1 MLLKRRRCSV
11 LYNHWDVF
19 LRYCFKILGLS
30 NCVVCLQESSE
41 QGWKK
46 DRVLKRSEFTHIR
59 FYIEINQKW
68 SDFILV
74 LFFYLTCHFF
84 CTYDRF
90 YQVYTSFRFNHGGFC
105 SLFYQTHVND
115 VSFHVFLL
123 HFSWVYLLFLITFM
137 TFHAD
142 FHFFPSFYS
151 FFVQFFYIC
160 GLFSFFYFLF
170 LFFVLFAVCP
180 VSFHGCVTLS
190 LFAGRASWSW
200 THWNCRTTTTSADS
214 SESEFHLRTHR
225 GQKTNQTHIYQ

>member
-1 MLLKRRRCSV
+1 MISSV
-11 LYNHWDVF
+11 LNLPVRSVWENMGWPLCWMWNVMVSWCCWRGGDAAFFTITEMVF

-46 DRVLKRSEFTHIR
+46 DRVLKRSEFTHMR

-74 LFFYLTCHFF
+74 FFYLFIFYLTCHFF

-123 HFSWVYLLFLITFM
+123 HFSSVYLLFLITFV
-137 TFHAD
+137 TFHAVL
-142 FHFFPSFYS
+142 HFFPSFYF
-151 FFVQFFYIC
+151 FFVQFF
-160 GLFSFFYFLF
+160 
-170 LFFVLFAVCP
+170 
-180 VSFHGCVTLS
+180 
-190 LFAGRASWSW
+190 
-200 THWNCRTTTTSADS
+200 
-214 SESEFHLRTHR
+214 
-225 GQKTNQTHIYQ
+225 